1 MTLPPPTSA
10 SDDGSTFRLEP
21 GSRLLDRFEV
31 LALAG
36 RGGMGE
42 VAKAWDA
49 VLEREV
55 ALKAV
60 HPEMLRDEE
69 TRARFKREALALAQL
84 NHPNVCQVFDWVE
97 VGDQPLLALEW
108 VEGRR
113 LDEAAEGLPLKAQ
126 LNLLRGVAR
135 GLEAAHAKGLV
146 HRDLKPSNVL
156 VNTQGEVKVLDFG
169 LARLTSDGSTD
180 TPLALPLP
188 AVPTERTETISAST
202 SFKDSGAQ
210 RTHRSGANIWEGMTQ
225 AGLFMGSPGYA
236 SPEQISGK
244 KVGPPSDLFT
254 LGVVAWEMIFGS
266 GPFPGEGRERLQN
279 VLKGNRLPQ
288 PRRLPRHVRELLDAL
303 LAREPVLRPSA
314 AQVVALLDR
323 ELAPPSAMR
332 WAAAAGFG
340 ALLLGG
346 GLAWL
351 QGRGAIAD
359 LVAQHPARLA
369 ILPLRP
375 GNLDAKHALELQGA
389 LPELIGSL
397 LAESPRLSVLAP
409 EEVVAIL
416 KRGAADPGGEF
427 RRTGVELLL
436 QGEARQEGDRLVVAL
451 ELKDLQGRIRTRSTA
466 AAPLAQ
472 PGALQTVAR
481 NAADDLLKAVAPLG
495 RVRLPEFQVAP
506 EALTAFAEGARLRD
520 GNQPKEAL
528 AAFRRATAQ
537 APDFALAVLQQ
548 GILEA
553 HGGEA
558 SSRATLQWSRFA
570 ARAQGLR
577 RTELRALLNLVL
589 DGSEKGTFDQAL
601 HDADLALDLA
611 RRLGDRDDEAAL
623 LNNQGLIH
631 MWRKDAAK
639 AQASLQQALAIQQA
653 LGLWHEVAL
662 VRNNLAILA
671 KDAGRL
677 DEAQALYQANLA
689 WAKGEKEPLIQA
701 FALVNLGDVAIGRL
715 RFQEA
720 ETLLKEGMAL
730 REAAGNRPGLIVPL
744 LNLGILARLQ
754 GHAPE
759 ARAHLRRGLDLAL
772 ELQRKPL
779 EGVARLELA
788 KVERMEGQTL
798 ESMAQDR
805 IAQTI
810 GAETADPE
818 MEARALAGLAQ
829 AQLPGRP
836 GAAEPQVEKAL
847 ALRAEDPFVFAALGD
862 LRAAQGRK
870 PEARDAWTKALA
882 LAKRVCPEEAPGME
896 KRLR

>member
-1 MTLPPPTSA
+1 MSNPSRPQPFDS
-10 SDDGSTFRLEP
+10 GSGFRLQP
-21 GSRLLDRFEV
+21 GMRLLERFEV

-60 HPEMLRDEE
+60 HPEQVRDEE

-108 VEGRR
+108 IDGRR
-113 LDEAAEGLPLKAQ
+113 LDEAAVGLNLKVK
-126 LNLLRGVAR
+126 LGLLRGVAR

-146 HRDLKPSNVL
+146 HRDLKPSNVI
-156 VNTQGEVKVLDFG
+156 VTAQGEAKVLDFG
-169 LARLTSDGSTD
+169 LARLSSEGSVD
-180 TPLALPLP
+180 TPSTVPGLPLL
-188 AVPTERTETISAST
+188 TERGETQSASP
-202 SFKDSGAQ
+202 SRESGSQ
-210 RTHRSGANIWEGMTQ
+210 RALRSGPNVWEGMTQ
-225 AGLFMGSPGYA
+225 AGLFMGSPAYA
-236 SPEQISGK
+236 SPEQVSGK

-254 LGVVAWEMIFGS
+254 LGVVAWEMLFG
-266 GPFPGEGRERLQN
+266 GNPFPGEGRERLQN
-279 VLKGNRLPQ
+279 VVKGNRVPQ
-288 PRRLPRHVRELLDAL
+288 PRRLPRRVRELLEAL
-303 LAREPVLRPSA
+303 LAREPLLRPTA
-314 AQVVALLDR
+314 AQVVAILDR

-332 WAAAAGFG
+332 WAVGAGAA

-359 LVAQHPARLA
+359 LVARHPARVA
-369 ILPLRP
+369 ILPLQE
-375 GNLDAKHALELQGA
+375 GNLDAKRALELGGA

-397 LAESPRLSVLAP
+397 LAESPRLSVLPP
-409 EEVVAIL
+409 EEVAALL
-416 KRGAADPGGEF
+416 KRGGTDPSAQF
-427 RRTGVELLL
+427 RQSGVELLL
-436 QGEARQEGDRLVVAL
+436 QGAARQEGDRLIVAL
-451 ELKDLQGRIRTRSTA
+451 ELKDLQGRTRARSTVGLPA
-466 AAPLAQ
+466 AQ
-472 PGALQTVAR
+472 PGAVQTLAR

-495 RVRLPEFQVAP
+495 RVRLPEYQVPP
-506 EALTAFAEGARLRD
+506 EALTAFAEGTRLLEQ
-520 GNQPKEAL
+520 GQSKESL
-528 AAFRRATAQ
+528 AAFRRATAL
-537 APDFALAVLQQ
+537 APDFALAVLRQ

-553 HGGEA
+553 QGGEA

-601 HDADLALDLA
+601 RDADLALDLA

-631 MWRKDAAK
+631 MWRRDAPR
-639 AQASLQQALAIQQA
+639 AQASLKQALAAQEQ
-653 LGLWHEVAL
+653 LGQLRDVAHI
-662 VRNNLAILA
+662 RNNLAILA

-677 DEAQALYQANLA
+677 DEAQALYEANLA
-689 WAKGEKEPLIQA
+689 WAKGEKEPITQA

-720 ETLLKEGMAL
+720 EGLLKEGMAL
-730 REAAGNRPGLIVPL
+730 REATGNRPGLIVPL

-754 GHAPE
+754 GRPAE
-759 ARAHLRRGLDLAL
+759 AREILRRALDLAV

-779 EGVARLELA
+779 EGLAHLELA
-788 KVERMEGQTL
+788 KLARLEGRPG
-798 ESMAQDR
+798 ESMAQDHA
-805 IAQTI
+805 AQAI
-810 GAETADPE
+810 GAATADPE

-829 AQLPGRP
+829 AQLPARP
-836 GAAEPQVEKAL
+836 ATAGPLVEKAL
-847 ALRAEDPFVFAALGD
+847 ALRNEDPFVFAALGD
-862 LRAAQGRK
+862 LRAAQGK
-870 PEARDAWTKALA
+870 PKEARDAWVRAVSI
-882 LAKRVCPEEAPGME
+882 AKRVCPEEAPGLE
-896 KRLR
+896 KRVR